1 MFMIYA
7 YAIDTQIDEE
17 NRKNQQVFLKIRE
30 LGLTDDTIFMDEE
43 PANKKEFEE
52 LLDTISHGDTLLVR
66 SVVDMDGDINCLTN
80 DILPYLKELKVELI
94 SCEEP
99 FLCGLEYADTMKRIV
114 QLLKSFTKQ
123 KAKQGYQ
130 KAVKENRV
138 GRPANVNNAAKAVEL
153 YRTGKYKIAEIVKM
167 TGISKSTLYRHLK
180 E

>member
-66 SVVDMDGDINCLTN
+66 SVVDMDGDINCLTKAEQQP
-80 DILPYLKELKVELI
+80 LAAGKLHLGFSGKSQEGSGKQAL
-94 SCEEP
+94 S
-99 FLCGLEYADTMKRIV
+99 
-114 QLLKSFTKQ
+114 LLDLSQ
-123 KAKQGYQ
+123 H
-130 KAVKENRV
+130 E
-138 GRPANVNNAAKAVEL
+138 
-153 YRTGKYKIAEIVKM
+153 
-167 TGISKSTLYRHLK
+167 
-180 E
+180 